1 MLAELYVLTG
11 RDAGK
16 GLNAGAGPTI
26 FVGRAATNH
35 IRVRDPLASR
45 VHCRID
51 VTQDGLVLHDNHSG
65 NGTFV
70 NGLRVAGPRQ
80 LDDEDEIQLGET
92 RIKVLIERTDEANRW
107 DRSDASSGGLDD
119 SIGGG
124 GDPLSSG
131 SSIDLRE
138 ADGPDATPRRTP
150 TLVITPSAADAALQ
164 EESDG
169 EPATVSG
176 LRLEGATPSGGADSG
191 DELSESSSIRPQ
203 AEASATGVI
212 DPLSESSGDR
222 PIPPDPTAPR
232 GPAAAGAAPAAARE
246 KRRSLREVL
255 PGYRIETRLGGH
267 SHDGVAVYRALQVS
281 LDRPV
286 ALKVL
291 LPKGADG
298 PRGVD
303 RFVRAA
309 KAIARLPHPNIVTIH
324 DVVARG
330 KLRVLVMELLAG
342 GSLADRLE
350 AGPLDVEETLRV
362 AESVASALAYAHAHG
377 VIHRAVKPSN
387 VLYAQ
392 EHLVYKLADFGLATD
407 HGGTRSGDTQLID
420 LPPATVA
427 YMAPELLA
435 AASRGEP
442 DDRRSASSAP
452 EGPKSIPQAGRAG
465 RVDPLADPRVD
476 VYALGAT
483 LHACLSGAPPFVGSS
498 VGVTSAAVLRD
509 PPPTLPR
516 APGPLAT
523 LITRCLSKDPAS
535 RYPDGAA
542 LLHEVRACLA
552 AGSQW
557 SAVDA

>member
-1 MLAELYVLTG
+1 MAMLAELYVLTG

-70 NGLRVAGPRQ
+70 NGLRVAGPRR

-107 DRSDASSGGLDD
+107 DRSGMSGGLDD
-119 SIGGG
+119 SLNAESLG

-169 EPATVSG
+169 EPPTVSG
-176 LRLEGATPSGGADSG
+176 LRLEGAIPGGADAG
-191 DELSESSSIRPQ
+191 DDLSDSSSARPA

-212 DPLSESSGDR
+212 DTLSESRGDR
-222 PIPPDPTAPR
+222 ATLAPRPDSGRAIPPDPTARP
-232 GPAAAGAAPAAARE
+232 PAAARE

-291 LPKGADG
+291 LPKGAEG

-427 YMAPELLA
+427 FMAPELLA
-435 AASRGEP
+435 AASGGEAL
-442 DDRRSASSAP
+442 D
-452 EGPKSIPQAGRAG
+452 GPKSVPQAGRAG

-476 VYALGAT
+476 IYALGAT
-483 LHACLSGAPPFVGSS
+483 LHACLSGAPPFEGSS

-523 LITRCLSKDPAS
+523 LIARCLSKDPAS

-552 AGSQW
+552 AASQW
-557 SAVDA
+557 SGVDA